1 MKQMLRVRK
10 YLLLWALAL
19 TVSVACSQPTPTRE
33 VIPEPEAEPNETE
46 KTSPT
51 AAEGPRVRHACD
63 AGSQLGDY
71 WGLFPLEIGI
81 EACPPSSGEKLE
93 DMQEELSA
101 FDVAAMRVREE
112 EQARKAG
119 RAPAS
124 EIERANAKPW
134 ESLPPARVSRSADHC
149 IGYCFD
155 ALLGAV
161 DGKNSRLAQVVVFD
175 RRGRPTRAFVERTR
189 VHDWG
194 PEVRY
199 VCFDRVMDGGVP
211 RFTDCMQTGRD
222 ARAPTASKGA
232 AEDANDW
239 ADDPLG
245 DGPFPGL

>member
-1 MKQMLRVRK
+1 MLRVRRGG
-10 YLLLWALAL
+10 LMWTLPLAAI
-19 TVSVACSQPTPTRE
+19 VACSQPTPASE
-33 VIPEPEAEPNETE
+33 PLPEPEAQ
-46 KTSPT
+46 SPDET
-51 AAEGPRVRHACD
+51 AASGLQQSELDLEFVKSELCNVGVGDPLIGAGP
-63 AGSQLGDY
+63 
-71 WGLFPLEIGI
+71 
-81 EACPPSSGEKLE
+81 CPPERDAEEE
-93 DMQEELSA
+93 DQSA
-101 FDVAAMRVREE
+101 FEPANREAKAAR
-112 EQARKAG
+112 ARKARG
-119 RAPAS
+119 KRDS
-124 EIERANAKPW
+124 EVEKANAKPW
-134 ESLPPARVSRSADHC
+134 ESLPPARVSQSAYHC

-155 ALLGAV
+155 AVLGAV
-161 DGKNSRLAQVVVFD
+161 DEKNSRLAQVVVFD

-189 VHDWG
+189 LHDWG